1 MKANYRDTLNLP
13 DTEFSMKA
21 GLPRKEPEMLDFWS
35 NKDLYKK
42 IRDKY
47 KDKELFLLHDGPP
60 YANGDIHLGHSV
72 NKILKDITIK
82 FKTLQGFNAPFV
94 PGWDCHG
101 LPIELNVEKKHG
113 KNSKLVKNKESFQKA
128 CKEYAETQ
136 INNQLEDFKRLGV
149 LGDWENSYK
158 SLDPKFEA
166 DIVRSLGIIYNEG
179 YLEKGEKP
187 VHWCQESGSSLAEAE
202 VEYIDKTSKAID
214 VAFKVDHSS
223 LKKVRDL
230 FSAVDSDEISFVI
243 WTTTPWTIP
252 SNVAVC
258 INPEYKYSLIKMNNK
273 FYVIAFEMI
282 DQCSKRWKQKFDVIS
297 TIEGKK
303 LNDIDL
309 THPFLDRK
317 SVVLHADHV
326 TTETGTGCVH
336 TAPAHGMDDYLI
348 CKKNNID
355 TIHSLNNKAFFKDE
369 LDFIAGLPAMKA
381 DPLIVEK
388 LQEQNALIN
397 IEDYHHSYPHCWR
410 RKTPLIFTSTP
421 QWFISMKK
429 NNLIKDALKHIKS
442 VNWEPSWGLQ
452 RIESMLVDRPDW
464 CISRQRN
471 WGVPITLVVHKD
483 TGEIHPDQKN
493 LFEKFA
499 QIIEKDGI
507 SAWDQL
513 DLKDFISDYKDYVK
527 TSDTLDVWFDSG
539 VTHFAVSSKRFGKN
553 TIADLYL
560 EGSDQ
565 HRGWFQSSLLTS
577 IAMNGSAP
585 YKTVLTHGF
594 VVDEQGRKQS
604 KSLGNVVSPQKVWDN
619 LGADILRLWVA
630 STDFRS
636 EMVASDEILRRTSDQ
651 YRRIRNTFR
660 FILGNLKDYKDEN
673 KIKFKDQVEL
683 DKWIINEAK
692 ILQNDVLKLYESYS
706 YHKAIQKIHNF
717 CVNELGGVYLDI
729 VKDRLYTCKSD
740 SSARRSCQTSLDFLL
755 NILVRLI
762 APVLSYTAEE
772 IWQTSERLSSQEESV
787 FLSNYDISEIDYQ
800 SSIKESD
807 WNRIFEIKDAVNQSI
822 EEMRSENKLKG
833 SLDSIVNINANEED
847 LKVLKKLGNE
857 LHFLFISSEASVEK
871 SKSFKIK
878 INSSKNPKCT
888 RCWHRHASVGTS
900 KEHPELCYRCIENID
915 DNGEQRSFV

>member
-113 KNSKLVKNKESFQKA
+113 KNSELVKNKESFQKA

-223 LKKVRDL
+223 LKKVKDL

-317 SVVLHADHV
+317 SVLLHADHV

-483 TGEIHPDQKN
+483 TGEIHPDQRN

-673 KIKFKDQVEL
+673 KIKFKAQVEL

-740 SSARRSCQTSLDFLL
+740 SNARRSCQTSLDFLL